1 MGDASALDENPTF
14 VQNQRMDSSN
24 ESATRTVPPLTP
36 PRPLVKRPPAVASLD
51 VRQAYAQYLSTHFG
65 GSIREDDKSFF
76 LQERYFQKNYLPH
89 LPKHKDARIVDLGS
103 GLGHFLFFLQR
114 AGYTNMLGV
123 DVGRECI
130 DFCRAHGFPVVEEE
144 ICGYLEQ
151 HEEPVDAFILNDV
164 LEHQTKDMMWPM
176 LELIRSRLKPD
187 GVFLVKVPNVA
198 HPFLGT
204 DSRYLD
210 ITHEV
215 GFNENSLEQV
225 LLMAGFT
232 NVHVFGPDIYV
243 TRNALL
249 NAVARVVAT
258 ILDKVFY
265 ALFAFYGRTET
276 TIFRKNIIAVVRAPS
291 RGPRTER
298 LRASSPP

>member
-1 MGDASALDENPTF
+1 MPEG
-14 VQNQRMDSSN
+14 
-24 ESATRTVPPLTP
+24 LTP
-36 PRPLVKRPPAVASLD
+36 ASPLVRRPPAVASLD
-51 VRQAYAQYLSTHFG
+51 VRQAYAHYLSTHFG
-65 GSIREDDKSFF
+65 GDIREGNESFF
-76 LQERYFQKNYLPH
+76 LQERYFRKNYLPH
-89 LPKHKDARIVDLGS
+89 LPKRTDARIVDLGC

-114 AGYTNMLGV
+114 AGYTNILGV

-130 DFCRAHGFPVVEEE
+130 EFCRAHGFPVVEEE
-144 ICGYLEQ
+144 IRGYLERQ
-151 HEEPVDAFILNDV
+151 EEAVDAFILNDV

-198 HPFLGT
+198 HPLLGT

-232 NVHVFGPDIYV
+232 KVAVFGPDIYV
-243 TRNALL
+243 TRNPLVNASAR
-249 NAVARVVAT
+249 AVAA
-258 ILDKVFY
+258 LFDKAFSL
-265 ALFAFYGRTET
+265 LFAFYGRTET
-276 TIFRKNIIAVVRAPS
+276 TIFRKNIIAVAHAPNARPTRVPS
-291 RGPRTER
+291 
-298 LRASSPP
+298 

>member
-1 MGDASALDENPTF
+1 MSDSHTLDENRTF
-14 VQNQRMDSSN
+14 VQNQRMALQ
-24 ESATRTVPPLTP
+24 ESGVHTP
-36 PRPLVKRPPAVASLD
+36 PVSPARPLVERPAAVASLD
-51 VRQAYAQYLSTHFG
+51 VRQAYAHYLSTHFG
-65 GSIREDDKSFF
+65 GDIREGNESFL

-89 LPKHKDARIVDLGS
+89 LPKRKDARIVDLGC

-114 AGYTNMLGV
+114 AGYTNISGV

-144 ICGYLEQ
+144 IITYLQREA
-151 HEEPVDAFILNDV
+151 EPADAFILNDV
-164 LEHQTKDMMWPM
+164 LEHQTKDMMWRV
-176 LELIRSRLKPD
+176 LEGVRSRLAQR
-187 GVFLVKVPNVA
+187 GTLLVKVPNVA

-232 NVHVFGPDIYV
+232 DVHVFGPDIYV
-243 TRNALL
+243 TKNPLVNAT
-249 NAVARVVAT
+249 ARALAT
-258 ILDKVFY
+258 LLDKLYY

-276 TIFRKNIIAVVRAPS
+276 TIFRKNIIAVALTSTP
-291 RGPRTER
+291 G
-298 LRASSPP
+298 AGNAA